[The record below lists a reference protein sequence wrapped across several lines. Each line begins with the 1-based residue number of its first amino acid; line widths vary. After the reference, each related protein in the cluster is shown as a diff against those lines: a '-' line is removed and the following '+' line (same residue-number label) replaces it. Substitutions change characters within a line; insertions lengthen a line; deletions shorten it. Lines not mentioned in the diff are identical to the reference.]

1 MFKWKNELQL
11 KGHQRLQGM
20 HYPMG
25 TLHEECM
32 VHKST
37 KIQHPKNE
45 QILTLEIIHWELCSC
60 SSIEFE
66 FSGHMHSGTGQVYS
80 EALGF

>member
-1 MFKWKNELQL
+1 MVKWQNKLQL

-20 HYPMG
+20 HFPIG

-37 KIQHPKNE
+37 KILHPKNE
-45 QILTLEIIHWELCSC
+45 QILTLEIKGGSL
-60 SSIEFE
+60 
-66 FSGHMHSGTGQVYS
+66 GTLQ
-80 EALGF
+80 LLLN